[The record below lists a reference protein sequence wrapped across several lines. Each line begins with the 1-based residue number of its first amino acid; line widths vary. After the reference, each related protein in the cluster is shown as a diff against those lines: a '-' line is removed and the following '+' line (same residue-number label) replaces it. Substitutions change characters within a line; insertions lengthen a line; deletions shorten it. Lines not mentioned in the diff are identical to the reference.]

1 MKKILF
7 FIALFGLSISSLLA
21 QVTIHGTVKSA
32 VDGKTLPGVSVVIK
46 GTTRGTIT
54 DLNGNF
60 SLTNV
65 SSSATLVF
73 SYVGMQTKEIPVGN
87 QTVINVKL
95 AQSLTSLKQVVVT
108 ALGISRQKKSLG
120 YSVQDVS
127 SSVLN
132 RTGDAKI
139 SNALIGKVAGV
150 NINSSGTGVGGSI
163 KVTIRGNSSLSGNNS
178 PLWIVDGVP
187 YSNDQVTGNNQW
199 GNIDMGG
206 GSVDLNP
213 DDIKSISVLKGPA
226 AAALYGTRAGNGVI
240 LVTLKKGK
248 RGKKN
253 LGVSYSYT
261 NTFSV
266 PAYFLNLQNTYGQG
280 SDGVIGD
287 NVATHQASAFAGAWG
302 PKMTGQQIVAW
313 YDNTKTTSYTAHPN
327 NIKDFF
333 NTGNIQSHNI
343 SISGGGENGSFRAT
357 FNHVGNKGMLPTNSL
372 YKNGINLV
380 SDYQVDKYIKV
391 DAEVN
396 YVRSSINNQPHLG
409 FYDIMSYLY
418 MMPSNID
425 IQNVNTYK
433 LNASALSAG
442 NYIEQ
447 YYVSPNAN
455 NRNPYAQTKE
465 YQNNNTRNHFFGF
478 LSATIKF
485 SNAFNLELRSGMDY
499 YNSILTQ
506 TFLWNDIVYPGANPS
521 INMTYTEFKEQNS
534 SFLFNFKKKLT
545 DFSVRASV
553 GGNLMS
559 HVQRSLFGTSGQL
572 AVQGSYYLGLGTNKN
587 TYNTLYQKDINSL
600 YGFVDLGFKD
610 YLYLDLTAR
619 NDWSSTL
626 PPQNRSFFYPSVSLS
641 AVLTQMMDDYGIHYN
656 NKIFSFIKVRGSVA
670 QVGKDTDPYQ
680 LTNVYT
686 TGKTDFG
693 LVQATPPATLA
704 NNNLKP
710 EIKTSYEFGTDL
722 KFFMNRISLD
732 FTYYNN
738 KTKNQILQIPQPQSS
753 GYPAAYKNAGL
764 ITNRGMEFT
773 LSGTPVRTKN
783 FTLDLGLNLATNKT
797 MVNRLDPAVKM
808 YIFDGLNNGLQVVAI
823 EGHKLGDIYGTAY
836 ELNSDGSK
844 LIGSD
849 GLPVSTSNNEVIGNI
864 QPKYTGSFSLDANY
878 KGIYCSALF
887 TFKNGGDIYSYT
899 QAIAA
904 AAGTAAVTADRS
916 SSIVVKGEHADGSQ
930 NTTAISAQ
938 KYWQSSL
945 PDQRFI
951 YSASFLK
958 LKELAI
964 GYNFSKKLLERIPN
978 EPIKNLKLSFVADNL
993 AYLIKHTPGTTPD
1006 GSAMSANIFSQAIDF
1021 SGLPGAQTFG
1031 FSLHVG
1037 F

>member
-1 MKKILF
+1 MM
-7 FIALFGLSISSLLA
+7 A

-32 VDGKTLPGVSVVIK
+32 DGKTLPGVSVVIK

-54 DLNGNF
+54 DMNG
-60 SLTNV
+60 SYSIANV
-65 SSSATLVF
+65 SKSATLVF
-73 SYVGMQTKEIPVGN
+73 SFVGMQTKEVPVGN
-87 QTVINVKL
+87 QSTINVSL
-95 AQSLTSLKQVVVT
+95 TESLTSLKQVVVT

-120 YSVQDVS
+120 YSVQDVK

-139 SNALIGKVAGV
+139 SNALVGKVAGV
-150 NINSSGTGVGGSI
+150 SINSSGTGVGGSI

-187 YSNDQVTGNNQW
+187 YSNQQVTDNNQW

-206 GSVDLNP
+206 GAVDLNP
-213 DDIKSISVLKGPA
+213 QDIKSISVLKGPA

-240 LVTLKKGK
+240 IVTLKKGK

-261 NTFSV
+261 NTYSV
-266 PAYFLNLQNTYGQG
+266 PAYFLNMQNSYGQG
-280 SDGVIGD
+280 SNGVIGD
-287 NVATHQASAFAGAWG
+287 NIANQEASSFEGAWG
-302 PKMTGQQIVAW
+302 PRMNGQQIVAW
-313 YDNTKTTSYTAHPN
+313 YDNSKTIAYTPHPN
-327 NIKDFF
+327 NLKDFF
-333 NTGNIQSHNI
+333 NTGNIQSHNV
-343 SISGGGENGSFRAT
+343 SVSGGGKDGSFRAT
-357 FNHVGNKGMLPTNSL
+357 FSHVGNKGMLPTNSL
-372 YKNGINLV
+372 FKNSLSLV
-380 SDYQVDKYIKV
+380 SGYQINKYLKV
-391 DAEVN
+391 NAEVN
-396 YVRSSINNQPHLG
+396 YVRTSINNQPHLG

-418 MMPSNID
+418 TMPSNVN

-442 NYIEQ
+442 KYVEQ

-465 YQNNNTRNHFFGF
+465 YQNNNTRNHFFGSI
-478 LSATIKF
+478 SATIKF
-485 SNAFNLELRSGMDY
+485 SKDFNLKLSSGMDY
-499 YNSILTQ
+499 YNAILTQ

-521 INMTYTEFKEQNS
+521 INMTYTQFKEQNS
-534 SFLFNFKKKLT
+534 NFLFNFNKKLS
-545 DFSVRASV
+545 DFSIQASV

-559 HVQRSLFGTSGQL
+559 HVQRQLYGGSGQL

-587 TYNTLYQKDINSL
+587 TYNTLYNKEINSL
-600 YGFVDLGFKD
+600 YGFVNLGYKD
-610 YLYLDLTAR
+610 YLYLDVTAR

-641 AVLTQMMDDYGIHYN
+641 ALLTQMMDNYGINYN
-656 NKIFSFIKVRGSVA
+656 KDIFSYIKLRGSIA

-680 LTNVYT
+680 LTNVYS
-686 TGKTDFG
+686 TGRTDFG
-693 LVQATPPATLA
+693 LVQATPPSTLA

-722 KFFMNRISLD
+722 KFFMNRIGID

-738 KTKNQILQIPQPQSS
+738 KTKNQILEIPQVQSS
-753 GYPAAYKNAGL
+753 GYQYAYKNAGL
-764 ITNRGMEFT
+764 ITNKGMEFT
-773 LSGTPVRTKN
+773 LSGTPVRNKN
-783 FTLDLGLNLATNKT
+783 FRIDLGLNLATNKT
-797 MVNRLDPAVKM
+797 FVNRLDPAVKM
-808 YIFDGLNNGLQVVAI
+808 YIFNSLNNGLQVVAI

-836 ELNSDGSK
+836 KLNPDGSK

-849 GLPVSTSNNEVIGNI
+849 GLPVSTTNNQVIGNI

-878 KGIYCSALF
+878 KGLYCSALL
-887 TFKNGGDIYSYT
+887 TFQNGGDIYSYT

-904 AAGTAAVTADRS
+904 SAGTAAVTANRNDMV
-916 SSIVVKGEHADGSQ
+916 IKGEHADGSQ

-938 KYWQSSL
+938 KYWQSGL

-964 GYNFSKKLLERIPN
+964 GYNFSKKLLMRIPN
-978 EPIKNLKLSFVADNL
+978 EPIKKLKLSFVADNL

-1031 FSLHVG
+1031 FSLNVG

>member
-7 FIALFGLSISSLLA
+7 LIALFGLSITSVMA
-21 QVTIHGTVKSA
+21 QITIHGMVKSA
-32 VDGKTLPGVSVVIK
+32 IDGKTLPGAAVVIK
-46 GTTRGTIT
+46 GTTRGTTT
-54 DLNGNF
+54 DMNGNYT
-60 SLTNV
+60 LTNV
-65 SSSATLVF
+65 SKSATLVF
-73 SYVGMQTKEIPVGN
+73 SFIGMQTKEIPVGN
-87 QTVINVKL
+87 KTVINVTL
-95 AQSLTSLKQVVVT
+95 TESLTSLKQVVVT
-108 ALGISRQKKSLG
+108 ALGISRQKRSLG
-120 YSVQDVS
+120 YSVQEVK

-132 RTGDAKI
+132 QTGDTKVT
-139 SNALIGKVAGV
+139 NALLGKVAGV
-150 NINSSGTGVGGSI
+150 SINSSGTGVGGSVN
-163 KVTIRGNSSLSGNNS
+163 VTIRGNSSLSGNNS

-187 YSNDQVTGNNQW
+187 FSNNQVTGNNQW

-206 GSVDLNP
+206 GIADLNP
-213 DDIKSISVLKGPA
+213 QDIKSISVLKGPA

-240 LVTLKKGK
+240 IVTLKKGK
-248 RGKKN
+248 RGKKS
-253 LGVSYSYT
+253 LGISYNFTDTY
-261 NTFSV
+261 SV
-266 PAYFLNLQNTYGQG
+266 PAYFLNMQNKYGQG
-280 SDGVIGD
+280 SGGAIGD
-287 NVATHQASAFAGAWG
+287 NISTNTPSSFAGAWG
-302 PKMTGQQIVAW
+302 PAMSGQQIVAW
-313 YDNTKTTSYTAHPN
+313 YDNSKTIPYVAHPN
-327 NIKDFF
+327 NLKDFF
-333 NTGNIQSHNI
+333 NTGNIQSHNV
-343 SISGGGENGSFRAT
+343 SVSGGGENGSFRAT

-372 YKNGINLV
+372 YKNSINLV
-380 SDYQVDKYIKV
+380 SNYQINKFLKV

-396 YVRSSINNQPHLG
+396 YVRSSVNNQPHLG

-425 IQNVNTYK
+425 IRNIDKYK
-433 LNASALSAG
+433 LNPTALSIG
-442 NYIEQ
+442 KYIEQ
-447 YYVSPNAN
+447 YYVNPSAN

-465 YQNNNTRNHFFGF
+465 YQNNDTRNHFFGF
-478 LSATIKF
+478 LSANIKF
-485 SNAFNLELRSGMDY
+485 SKAFNLELRSGMDY
-499 YNSILTQ
+499 YNSRLTQ

-521 INMTYTEFKEQNS
+521 INITYTEFKEQNS
-534 SFLFNFKKKLT
+534 DFLFNFNKNLT
-545 DFSVRASV
+545 NFSIKASV

-559 HVQRSLFGTSGQL
+559 HVQRSLYGGSGQL
-572 AVQGSYYLGLGTNKN
+572 AVQGAYYLDLGTNKN

-600 YGFVDLGFKD
+600 YGFVDLGYKN

-626 PPQNRSFFYPSVSLS
+626 PPQNRSFFYPSASLS
-641 AVLTQMMDDYGIHYN
+641 AVVTQMMDDAGANYN
-656 NKIFSFIKVRGSVA
+656 KDVFSYIKLRGSVA

-680 LTNVYT
+680 LANVYS
-686 TGKTDFG
+686 TGRTDFG
-693 LVQATPPATLA
+693 LVQATPPSTLA

-710 EIKTSYEFGTDL
+710 EIKTSYSFGTDL
-722 KFFMNRISLD
+722 KFFMNRLGID

-738 KTKNQILQIPQPQSS
+738 KTKNQILEIPQVQSS
-753 GYPAAYKNAGL
+753 GYQFAYKNAGL
-764 ITNRGMEFT
+764 ITNHGMEFT
-773 LSGTPVRTKN
+773 VSGTPVRTKN
-783 FTLDLGLNLATNKT
+783 FNLDLGLNLSTNRT
-797 MVNRLDPAVKM
+797 LVNRLDPAVKM
-808 YIFDGLNNGLQVVAI
+808 YIFGTLNNGLQVVAI

-864 QPKYTGSFSLDANY
+864 QPNYKGSFSVNANY
-878 KGIYCSALF
+878 KGLYCSALF
-887 TFKNGGDIYSYT
+887 TFQNGGDIYSYT

-904 AAGTAAVTADRS
+904 SAGTAAVTGNRKDMV
-916 SSIVVKGEHADGSQ
+916 IKGEHADGSQ

-938 KYWQSSL
+938 KYWQSNL

-964 GYNFSKKLLERIPN
+964 GYNFSKKLLQRIPYQ
-978 EPIKNLKLSFVADNL
+978 PIKNLKLSFVTDNL

-1031 FSLHVG
+1031 FSLNVG